1 MILAIV
7 VFATAHGPAGTW
19 AGRTY
24 FRTQAECE
32 QFIAANAA
40 LIDIQRQALEA
51 QRGQPVRAITDCID
65 AGRDA

>member
-7 VFATAHGPAGTW
+7 IFATAIGPTGSW
-19 AGRTY
+19 IGRTY
-24 FRTQAECE
+24 FRTAAECE
-32 QFIAANAA
+32 TFIAANAA